1 MTNTLPLYMATG
13 GLNQKTKI
21 YTHLLK
27 FNFSWGLFYTKLQ
40 NSPKKST
47 LFFLPLSVRIKFT
60 IAVQGCFGQLFFD
73 HDFPLFHW
81 VMFVSDAQNWVTN
94 LESKRVL
101 ILIYLNQHQP

>member
-40 NSPKKST
+40 NSPKK
-47 LFFLPLSVRIKFT
+47 
-60 IAVQGCFGQLFFD
+60 
-73 HDFPLFHW
+73 
-81 VMFVSDAQNWVTN
+81 
-94 LESKRVL
+94 
-101 ILIYLNQHQP
+101 IYLVFSTSLCSDKIYHSGTGMFRAVIF